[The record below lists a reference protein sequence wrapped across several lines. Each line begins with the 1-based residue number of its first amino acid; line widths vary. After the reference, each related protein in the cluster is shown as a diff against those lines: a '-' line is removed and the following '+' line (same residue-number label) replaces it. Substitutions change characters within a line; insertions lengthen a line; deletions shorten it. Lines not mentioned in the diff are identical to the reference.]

1 MRKIAF
7 LWTCAAFLVLPFA
20 AEASGIWSSVASA
33 GGMLDSGTPVYETNG
48 PGLTFPSGATA
59 TLLKV
64 RYNVANTAETNPSW
78 TNLFFQLRRGQRD
91 GQRLGVLDQTDISTG
106 INTAICSVASGTT
119 SGIKSC
125 SFSSTAFDFTQYNYW
140 ILAAVSRS
148 DTSSFPV
155 HFSSADPTDSRPV
168 PANQADRLVSAPW
181 RTFDLRRTQT

>member
-33 GGMLDSGTPVYETNG
+33 GGMLDSRTPVYDTNG

-64 RYNVANTAETNPSW
+64 RYNVANTTETNPSW
-78 TNLFFQLRRGQRD
+78 TTFSFSCA
-91 GQRLGVLDQTDISTG
+91 GVSATGSVSAFLYQTDISTG

-119 SGIKSC
+119 SGIKAA

-155 HFSSADPTDSRPV
+155 IFS
-168 PANQADRLVSAPW
+168 
-181 RTFDLRRTQT
+181 LRIN